1 MSWTTENLN
10 ESITYW
16 DATGVD
22 NFGDPTF
29 ASPISIKAKWEERT
43 ELFINAEGQEERS
56 RSVIY
61 VDSALISGGYL
72 FRGISVVA
80 DPRSVDDA
88 YLIKDYRKISD
99 FDNAIHERRVML

>member
-1 MSWTTENLN
+1 MVWTTDNLK

-29 ASPISIKAKWEERT
+29 ATPATVKAKWEERT

-61 VDSALISGGYL
+61 VDTLLISGGYL

-80 DPRSVDDA
+80 DPRAVDDA
-88 YLIKDYRKISD
+88 YLIKDYRQISN
-99 FDNAIHERRVML
+99 FENTIHERRVML

>member
-1 MSWTTENLN
+1 MAWTTDNLK

-29 ASPISIKAKWEERT
+29 ASPITVKAKWEERT
-43 ELFINAEGQEERS
+43 EIFINAEGQEERS

-61 VDSALISGGYL
+61 VDSNLITGGYI
-72 FRGISVVA
+72 FRGISTVA
-80 DPRSVDDA
+80 DPRTVDDA
-88 YLIKDYRKISD
+88 YLIKDYRKISN
-99 FDNAIHERRVML
+99 FENTIHERRVML